1 MREGPVTENS
11 PEERYLLNIEYKLS
25 AQLRRTN
32 IFFFRA
38 FFTRVLT
45 AAPDAFTHT
54 FPDLFYARK
63 KYFLSILSTCSIPF
77 CSDTVCPRSFGPLLY
92 SNLHEMDQD
101 FLDIQYI
108 LIHKVI

>member
-54 FPDLFYARK
+54 FPDLFYAK
-63 KYFLSILSTCSIPF
+63 KAFLSTNSIPF

-92 SNLHEMDQD
+92 SNLHKTDQD
-101 FLDIQYI
+101 FSNIKCI
-108 LIHKVI
+108 LIYEVIQ